1 LIGLLFEGLGASDT
15 QFGKVLYRWLVQS
28 KDFAQ
33 DFSRM
38 LTEIGCVAADVQL
51 SAVETVRPSLHDL
64 AILAP
69 D

>member
-15 QFGKVLYRWLVQS
+15 QLGKVLYRSLVQS

-38 LTEIGCVAADVQL
+38 LTEIGCVAADVQR
-51 SAVETVRPSLHDL
+51 SA
-64 AILAP
+64 I
-69 D
+69 